1 MNNVLTIHKIDNFKN
16 KQLFTNNYMSENRLN
31 IQSNEK
37 EYKKTTTNLSLI
49 PLNFTKMRFINEE
62 NVYIKD
68 ASNNLIIRKD
78 TKSSINSVVLKK
90 FKKIYNF
97 NYYSHKLNLKE
108 LEKVIKNYITY
119 PKIYKKISKD
129 NSNYN
134 LDLSSKSRSFHT
146 YSPISPLKFIVKKN
160 KNDISNNYYCILC
173 NNCFYFKDKIII
185 LNNCKHIICKNC
197 FKLFFENQIEK
208 GENMLNCPLYKCN
221 KEIDIQLL
229 KNNIQNNYFDLYLE
243 NIDKKKFIKQ
253 NTKYTI
259 GNIFN
264 KNEKIY
270 ERFNKKHVAEI
281 TNDEEIYYSFNKV
294 KSQFC
299 PFCGVNK
306 IFNIPQWSVIKC
318 LNCLKWYCKYCFK
331 EVDNEHF
338 NKFNENYCRVY
349 SLKNRPRRKIQRK
362 NFLKSNKLSILI
374 IKTYGSVILGY
385 IMFFLALINIY
396 WKLFNRKNN
405 KYIIKFLFNFVLA
418 IMFIFYIIVLI
429 IIFII
434 FIPFYP
440 LLNDL
445 MDIILDNQSI

>member
-78 TKSSINSVVLKK
+78 TKSSINSVILQK
-90 FKKIYNF
+90 FKNIYNF
-97 NYYSHKLNLKE
+97 NYYSNKLNIKE
-108 LEKVIKNYITY
+108 LEKVIENYITC
-119 PKIYKKISKD
+119 PKKYKKITKD
-129 NSNYN
+129 NSNFN
-134 LDLSSKSRSFHT
+134 LDLSSKARIFHT
-146 YSPISPLKFIVKKN
+146 YSPVSPIKLLVKKN
-160 KNDISNNYYCILC
+160 KNDNNFHCILC

-185 LNNCKHIICKNC
+185 LNKCKHIICKNC
-197 FKLFFENQIEK
+197 FKIFYEYQIEK
-208 GENMLNCPLYKCN
+208 GEDVLKCPLFKCN
-221 KEIDIQLL
+221 KEIDIQFV
-229 KNNIQNNYFDLYLE
+229 KKNIQKNYFDMYLE
-243 NIDKKKFIKQ
+243 NIDKKKFINQ

-259 GNIFN
+259 DNILN

-270 ERFNKKHVAEI
+270 EKFNKKHVAEI
-281 TNDEEIYYSFNKV
+281 TNNEEIYYSFNKV
-294 KSQFC
+294 KSQYC
-299 PFCGVNK
+299 PFCGINK
-306 IFNIPQWSVIKC
+306 IFTIPQWSVIKC

-331 EVDNEHF
+331 EVDNDHF

-349 SLKNRPRRKIQRK
+349 SLKNRPKRKIQSK
-362 NFLKSNKLSILI
+362 NFFKSNKLSILI
-374 IKTYGSVILGY
+374 LKVYGGVILGY
-385 IMFFLALINIY
+385 IMLFLALINIF
-396 WKLFNRKNN
+396 WKLFNRNN
-405 KYIIKFLFNFVLA
+405 SYIINILFNFVLA
-418 IMFIFYIIVLI
+418 MVFIFYIIILI

-434 FIPFYP
+434 IIPFYP